1 MAPDGYDARSHTPA
15 PMTTPSQSAPPG
27 MSSAVA
33 AFLRGVER
41 RAAAFAQWQ
50 SGDIETGDAALAAAM
65 TDFGQLATNTP
76 FPDWPR
82 RFWAQLLASP
92 ALRAPAVL
100 PDDADGLPAL
110 AGLSGGPRVTVLLRM
125 VAGLPEHE
133 AAAVLGVTRATYRL
147 GLQRA
152 LPHREDGSPDPEAWR
167 RIAEAAQAAIR
178 ALPPDRLARL
188 AGLREAAL
196 RGQVPP
202 LRRFPLQRAVVAPP
216 PAEAT
221 AQTARTRARWLWP
234 AQAVVLVA
242 MLGALAWTWRDA
254 LPGGGLDDDTT
265 IRIEALPDAQAPAST
280 YDDEVALLTA
290 PDFELLTASDTAT
303 WREDPA
309 FYAWL
314 STQIETPTDDTRDA
328 HLDDVPDAADGME
341 TTDAE
346 L

>member
-1 MAPDGYDARSHTPA
+1 MSTP
-15 PMTTPSQSAPPG
+15 PQSSSSG
-27 MSSAVA
+27 LSSAVA

-50 SGDIETGDAALAAAM
+50 TGDVDTGDAALAAAM
-65 TDFGQLATNTP
+65 TEFAQLATGTP

-82 RFWAQLLASP
+82 RFWAQLLAAP

-100 PDDADGLPAL
+100 PDDGDGLPAL

-125 VAGLPEHE
+125 VAGLAEHE

-167 RIAEAAQAAIR
+167 RIADAAQAAIR

-202 LRRFPLQRAVVAPP
+202 LRRFPLQRAAAVEAPVEVAP
-216 PAEAT
+216 
-221 AQTARTRARWLWP
+221 RARRRAPWLWP
-234 AQAVVLVA
+234 AQGLVLVA
-242 MLGALAWTWRDA
+242 MLAALAWTWRDA
-254 LPGGGLDDDTT
+254 WPGGGLEDDVA
-265 IRIEALPDAQAPAST
+265 IRIEALPAAQAPAAT
-280 YDDEVALLTA
+280 YDDEVALLTD
-290 PDFELLTASDTAT
+290 PDFDLLTETDTAA
-303 WREDPA
+303 WREEPA

-314 STQIETPTDDTRDA
+314 STRIETPVDDRSDA
-328 HLDDVPDAADGME
+328 HLDSVPDAADDTLE
-341 TTDAE
+341 TTDAD

>member
-1 MAPDGYDARSHTPA
+1 
-15 PMTTPSQSAPPG
+15 

-33 AFLRGVER
+33 AFLRGIER

-50 SGDIETGDAALAAAM
+50 SGDIETGDAALAVAM
-65 TDFGQLATNTP
+65 TDFAAMATQTP

-92 ALRAPAVL
+92 ALRAPGVL
-100 PDDADGLPAL
+100 AEDGDGLPAL

-133 AAAVLGVTRATYRL
+133 AAVVLGVTRATYRL

-152 LPHREDGSPDPEAWR
+152 LPHREDGSPDPQAWR
-167 RIAEAAQAAIR
+167 RIAEAAQTAIR
-178 ALPPDRLARL
+178 QLPPDRLARL

-202 LRRFPLQRAVVAPP
+202 LRRFPLQSQVQAQAPVSEA
-216 PAEAT
+216 PAH
-221 AQTARTRARWLWP
+221 RRPARWMWP
-234 AQAVVLVA
+234 ALILVLVA
-242 MLGALAWTWRDA
+242 TAAALAMTWRDA
-254 LPGGGLDDDTT
+254 WSGDAGVDDDTP
-265 IRIEALPDAQAPAST
+265 IRIEALPAQSPAAT
-280 YDDEVALLTA
+280 YDDADALLIE
-290 PDFELLTASDTAT
+290 PDFDLLAEPDTAV
-303 WREDPA
+303 WRYDPA

-314 STQIETPTDDTRDA
+314 STRLETPIDDTRDA
-328 HLDDVPDAADGME
+328 HLDSVQESPEAGLETADAG
-341 TTDAE
+341 

>member
-1 MAPDGYDARSHTPA
+1 
-15 PMTTPSQSAPPG
+15 

-50 SGDIETGDAALAAAM
+50 SGDIDIGDAALAAAM

-100 PDDADGLPAL
+100 TDDADGLPAL

-152 LPHREDGSPDPEAWR
+152 LPHREDGSPDPESWR

-202 LRRFPLQRAVVAPP
+202 LRRFPLQRAVAAPP
-216 PAEAT
+216 PEAAPPPT
-221 AQTARTRARWLWP
+221 RTRARWLWP
-234 AQAVVLVA
+234 AQAVVVLV
-242 MLGALAWTWRDA
+242 MLAALAWTWRDA
-254 LPGGGLDDDTT
+254 WPVGGLNDDMT
-265 IRIEALPDAQAPAST
+265 IRVEALPDAQLPAST

-290 PDFELLTASDTAT
+290 PDFELLIEPETAH

-314 STQIETPTDDTRDA
+314 STQTETPVDDTRDA

-341 TTDAE
+341 TTDAD

>member
-1 MAPDGYDARSHTPA
+1 
-15 PMTTPSQSAPPG
+15 

-50 SGDIETGDAALAAAM
+50 SGDIDTGDAALAAAM

-82 RFWAQLLASP
+82 RFWTQLLASP

-100 PDDADGLPAL
+100 ADDADGLPAL

-152 LPHREDGSPDPEAWR
+152 LPHREDGSPDPESWR

-202 LRRFPLQRAVVAPP
+202 LRRFPLQRAAVAPP
-216 PAEAT
+216 PEA
-221 AQTARTRARWLWP
+221 APPPSRTRARWLWP
-234 AQAVVLVA
+234 AQGLVLVA
-242 MLGALAWTWRDA
+242 MLAALAWTWRDA
-254 LPGGGLDDDTT
+254 WPGGGFAADTT
-265 IRIEALPDAQAPAST
+265 IRIETLPAAQPPAST
-280 YDDEVALLTA
+280 YDDEIALLTA
-290 PDFELLTASDTAT
+290 PAFELLTESDTAA

-314 STQIETPTDDTRDA
+314 STQIERPVDDTRDA
-328 HLDDVPDAADGME
+328 HLDDDVPDAADGME
-341 TTDAE
+341 TTDAD

>member
-1 MAPDGYDARSHTPA
+1 MSIPPQPA
-15 PMTTPSQSAPPG
+15 PSAG
-27 MSSAVA
+27 ISSAVA

-50 SGDIETGDAALAAAM
+50 TGDIETGDAALAVAM
-65 TDFGQLATNTP
+65 TEFAGLATATP

-82 RFWAQLLASP
+82 RFWGHLLAVP

-100 PDDADGLPAL
+100 PADSDGLPAL
-110 AGLSGGPRVTVLLRM
+110 AGLSGGPRVTVLLRL
-125 VAGLPEHE
+125 VAGLAEHE

-152 LPHREDGSPDPEAWR
+152 LPHREDGSPDPEAWK
-167 RIAEAAQAAIR
+167 RIADAAQAAIR
-178 ALPPDRLARL
+178 VLPPDRLARL

-196 RGQVPP
+196 RGQVPS
-202 LRRFPLQRAVVAPP
+202 LRRFPVQRAAPVDETP
-216 PAEAT
+216 DVPLGT
-221 AQTARTRARWLWP
+221 SIVHGRRARWLWP

-242 MLGALAWTWRDA
+242 VLGALAWTWRDA
-254 LPGGGLDDDTT
+254 WPRAGIDEDVR
-265 IRIEALPDAQAPAST
+265 IRVEALPEAQSPAATFDS
-280 YDDEVALLTA
+280 DLALLTE
-290 PDFELLTASDTAT
+290 PDFDLLTTTDTAA

-314 STQIETPTDDTRDA
+314 STRLETPADDTRDA
-328 HLDDVPDAADGME
+328 HLDTAQEEADDVLETSDAD
-341 TTDAE
+341 